1 MENSAKKRIYSEGA
15 LVNEYKPTNLRI
27 LLIFHAAVTFAAAV
41 VLIAAPE
48 LIPGA
53 VGIRIEVGAYLICY
67 LLAAAELSIAV
78 LSWSAR
84 TLTDAKALRIIVITF
99 IVLHAA
105 SGVLEIYAFSAQG
118 LSAAI
123 WGNIVLRAVMVFLFT
138 YFGFYKK

>member
-1 MENSAKKRIYSEGA
+1 MENSAKKRISRQGA
-15 LVNEYKPTNLRI
+15 LMNEHKLKNLRI
-27 LLIFHAAVTFAAAV
+27 LLIFHAAATFAAAV

-53 VGIRIEVGAYLICY
+53 VGIRVEAGAYLICY

-123 WGNIVLRAVMVFLFT
+123 WSNIVLRAVMVFLLT